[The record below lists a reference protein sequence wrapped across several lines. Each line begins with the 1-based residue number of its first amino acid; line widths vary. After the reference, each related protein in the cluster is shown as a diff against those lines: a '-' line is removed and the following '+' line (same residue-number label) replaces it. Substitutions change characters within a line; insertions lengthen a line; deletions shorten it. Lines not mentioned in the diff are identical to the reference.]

1 MIVGVHHIG
10 IAVNDLDEAVKLYRD
25 ILGLEF
31 ENAHDMKERKM
42 RIASFSTG
50 IGAHIELIQPT
61 DSETSLAKFIEK
73 RGEGIHHI
81 AFEVDDIESALD
93 MAKEKGL
100 LLIDEKPRIG
110 AHGTKIAFV
119 HPKSVRG
126 VLIEFVMK

>member
-1 MIVGVHHIG
+1 MIIGVHHIG
-10 IAVNDLDEAVKLYRD
+10 VAVNNLDEAIKLYRD

-31 ENAHDMKERKM
+31 ENTHEMKERKM

-50 IGAHIELIQPT
+50 NGARIELIQPM
-61 DSETSLAKFIEK
+61 DSEMSLAKFIEK

-110 AHGTKIAFV
+110 AHGTKVAFV
-119 HPKSVRG
+119 HPKSMRG